1 MFCSIQFGYEV
12 NVMAEKIKELRSKTG
27 LTQESFSN
35 LFGIPVST
43 LRKWEQGESSPP
55 EYVIRLIARA
65 LPHEDQVVKKLEGKN
80 KTIYYYNPAK
90 RSVTDHLGNEILI
103 REDLQ
108 EINQQNLIIY
118 LEDLFEDFYAI
129 QDRFNRDCYYDK
141 QENIK
146 WSR

>member
-1 MFCSIQFGYEV
+1 
-12 NVMAEKIKELRSKTG
+12 MAVKIKELRSKTG
-27 LTQESFSN
+27 LTQESFST

-65 LPHEDQVVKKLEGKN
+65 LPHEDQIVKKLEGKN
-80 KTIYYYNPAK
+80 KTSYYFNPAK

-129 QDRFNRDCYYDK
+129 QDRFNRDCSYDK
-141 QENIK
+141 QENIN